1 MTIKPLL
8 AKYLSAFQS
17 NWKKIPLLDRWL
29 LGELLP
35 PLLFA
40 IAAFTVVSLSVGVV
54 FELIRRIVESG
65 LSFQIAINVLNIV
78 KRELTN
84 EEVLKKET
92 QTILLNLLKDSDEA
106 NIKQLAKQIEK
117 DDIKLDNVELQEAL
131 IEITKKK
138 ISVDNPEYST
148 YKKLIK

>member
-1 MTIKPLL
+1 MI
-8 AKYLSAFQS
+8 F
-17 NWKKIPLLDRWL
+17 DRPTSE
-29 LGELLP
+29 ELVE
-35 PLLFA
+35 
-40 IAAFTVVSLSVGVV
+40 VVSEFLEKDIKTHLPNHLA
-54 FELIRRIVESG
+54 FKT
-65 LSFQIAINVLNIV
+65 QIAINVLNIV

>member
-1 MTIKPLL
+1 MI
-8 AKYLSAFQS
+8 F
-17 NWKKIPLLDRWL
+17 DRPTSE
-29 LGELLP
+29 ELVE
-35 PLLFA
+35 
-40 IAAFTVVSLSVGVV
+40 VVSEFLEKDIKNHLPNHLA
-54 FELIRRIVESG
+54 FKT
-65 LSFQIAINVLNIV
+65 QIAINVLNIV

-117 DDIKLDNVELQEAL
+117 DHIKLDNVELQEAL